1 MSRAEKLEAASD
13 HDGRLHGPQT
23 VVGRLREYC
32 RVRHEPEVN
41 SFGPSPFARIAEMKG
56 NAGIRGKGIRYD
68 VITTEEDP
76 EVTLCP
82 PDGGLGEL
90 IERKGRLLEHHMRCQ
105 EMATAIHQMPWQYR
119 EAIHAMYH
127 VAVREKYRTF
137 GEAARKFGKPKGTY
151 QLILTSAYGWL
162 EAKLCMPAD
171 RYPLCQ
177 ATDGDT
183 TPCVV
188 RTDCAES
195 G

>member
-1 MSRAEKLEAASD
+1 MNMATAIKPQSE
-13 HDGRLHGPQT
+13 HDKRLQGPQT
-23 VVGRLREYC
+23 IIGRLREYS
-32 RVRHEPEVN
+32 RVRHDPEVN
-41 SFGPSPFARIAEMKG
+41 SFGPSPFARIQEMQG

-68 VITTEEDP
+68 MITTEDDP
-76 EVTLCP
+76 EVTPCP
-82 PDGGLGEL
+82 PDGGLGDL
-90 IERKGRLLEHHMRCQ
+90 IDRKGRYLAHQMRAQ

-127 VAVREKYRTF
+127 VAAREKCRTF
-137 GEAARKFGKPKGTY
+137 DEAARKFGKPRSTY

-162 EAKLCMPAD
+162 EAKLCLPAD

-177 ATDGDT
+177 PTDGDT